1 MTSSDTIRENISEE
15 RNHTITMTNAQRVRE
30 RVRDRERE
38 TEREREVINKSKV
51 VLLRRM
57 YTRTPDV

>member
-30 RVRDRERE
+30 RVRERER
-38 TEREREVINKSKV
+38 EREREVINKSKV